1 MSYRPCLYF
10 LYNGTKTIIPEAIM
24 ENTTIKSTFLLIN
37 STMHKPIHNRI
48 RHTNLNMAY
57 PFIASYFL
65 QRYYVCCKK
74 EKGVDLNIKYI
85 K

>member
-1 MSYRPCLYF
+1 
-10 LYNGTKTIIPEAIM
+10 M

-65 QRYYVCCKK
+65 QRYSKSSAEQSNLFEIVMPRCSVSYVKMQIECRT
-74 EKGVDLNIKYI
+74 IKLV
-85 K
+85 